1 MAADDTV
8 TWGEV
13 CKSVS
18 YRDGLY
24 RVCKDKVSD
33 FNGFPFAPNTP
44 GLSSEGAE
52 PDFASQLARSAK
64 PIPPP
69 PAAEWEP
76 EDEPSFARQMLDA
89 LSVER
94 LAVYG
99 ILGAVVWYFFLR
111 KEGSAAPQAQ
121 QNATPVTSSKAA

>member
-24 RVCKDKVSD
+24 RTCKDKVPD
-33 FNGFPFAPNTP
+33 FNGFQDTP
-44 GLSSEGAE
+44 MPEGDTPA
-52 PDFASQLARSAK
+52 PDFSAQLARSAR

-69 PAAEWEP
+69 PPAGWEP
-76 EDEPSFARQMLDA
+76 DDEPGFIQQMFGEMN
-89 LSVER
+89 VER

-99 ILGAVVWYFFLR
+99 ILGAVIWYFFLR
-111 KEGSAAPQAQ
+111 KDGEQAAAQPQTA
-121 QNATPVTSSKAA
+121 APVTSSKAA